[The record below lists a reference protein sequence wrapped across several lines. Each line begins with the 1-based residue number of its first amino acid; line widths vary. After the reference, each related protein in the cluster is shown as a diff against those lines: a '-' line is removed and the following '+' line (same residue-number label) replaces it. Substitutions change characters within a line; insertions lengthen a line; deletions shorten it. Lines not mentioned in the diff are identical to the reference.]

1 MRRFA
6 LTLAATLL
14 LTACSGG
21 VGTTVAPAN
30 EAPTTTSTTL
40 AAKLVEPGGAN
51 QAAPAFDTVPGTPPA
66 AFDSFHATIA
76 VSMDFDGAALEITG
90 EGIWDNGSFDCSV
103 ESGVGGF
110 GFTQAIIATP
120 ETLWFDS
127 GNGYEESGLFAMG
140 VQEAMATCPTS
151 PLFWADFGTE
161 DAGTINGETTIR
173 NGRPTIKTDITK
185 LMGVGGLG
193 LVQGFEGATV
203 NEMVMWVDVE
213 TNTAV
218 AVLADVELSAELLA
232 SQAGEGLGTGSM
244 KMVMEFGVDQ
254 INDPSLSVQIP

>member
-1 MRRFA
+1 MRRSA
-6 LTLAATLL
+6 LTLAATLV

-21 VGTTVAPAN
+21 VGATVAPAD
-30 EAPTTTSTTL
+30 EAPSTTSTTL
-40 AAKLVEPGGAN
+40 AATSVESVESP
-51 QAAPAFDTVPGTPPA
+51 QAAPTFDTVPGTPPA
-66 AFDSFHATIA
+66 EFDSFHATIA
-76 VSMDFDGAALEITG
+76 VSMDFDGAALEVTG
-90 EGIWDNGSFDCSV
+90 EGVWDNGSFDCSV

-120 ETLWFDS
+120 ETLWFDA

-140 VQEAMATCPTS
+140 VQEAMSTCPTS
-151 PLFWADFGTE
+151 PLFWTDFGTE
-161 DAGTINGETTIR
+161 DAGKITGEETVR

-185 LMGVGGLG
+185 LMGLGGLG
-193 LVQGFEGATV
+193 MVQGFEGATV

-232 SQAGEGLGTGSM
+232 SQAGEDLGTGSM

-254 INDPSLSVQIP
+254 INDSSLSVSTP